1 MGLRQFHIVFIALS
15 ILCTL
20 GFGIWA
26 LLTSADLGPWQQ
38 PTAIASTITGI
49 CLIIYGYF
57 FLKKPNTY
65 PE

>member
-1 MGLRQFHIVFIALS
+1 MGLRQFHIVFITLS

-26 LLTSADLGPWQQ
+26 LLTSADLGPWQL
-38 PTAIASTITGI
+38 PTAIASIITGI
-49 CLIIYGYF
+49 GLIVYGDF
-57 FLKKPNTY
+57 FLKKLKTY